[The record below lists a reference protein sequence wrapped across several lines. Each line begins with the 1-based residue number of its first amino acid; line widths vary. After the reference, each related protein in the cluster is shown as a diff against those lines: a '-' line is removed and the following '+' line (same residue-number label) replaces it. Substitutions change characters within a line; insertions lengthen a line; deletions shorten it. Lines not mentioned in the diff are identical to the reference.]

1 MESTNGNVSLL
12 GTGQLVTCPLDELRP
27 HPSYMGNHI
36 TLNPTAMS
44 RLEGRPVVR
53 SPEQLRLHRAL
64 EELGWTGV
72 IDEFNDAARLT
83 DPVCNRADSDHDGR
97 DDSRWLWALAVS
109 GVRA

>member
-1 MESTNGNVSLL
+1 
-12 GTGQLVTCPLDELRP
+12 
-27 HPSYMGNHI
+27 
-36 TLNPTAMS
+36 MS

-64 EELGWTGV
+64 EEVGWTGV

-83 DPVCNRADSDHDGR
+83 NPLCNRADPDHDER

-109 GVRA
+109 GFRRVGTKSTASSIRSARTKP